1 MPEGVCHNYHW
12 LLFVLVIRNST
23 IIVMEYVNG
32 VDYIKFAHYFNACA
46 SYQST
51 TIPKLSKCEL
61 KQLLSI
67 AHSDQEREVIRYTA
81 VKASRLSATAARKYY
96 GFEDMS
102 NRLLKVQKTIRDCVD
117 ELGRTQ
123 ELVALKA
130 MGFDT
135 GSNESSVDEEDTS
148 DSDMVS
154 VNNDDTTSFNVD
166 EYYGTLKQAQ
176 FNWFHF
182 AEDMVNVEEVQLE
195 NYYLAVM
202 SSDKPQSEKMLIEL
216 SHKAYIADLQLRKFT
231 EREAAAFNGDIVTD
245 SEDDDPDV
253 YTKINDLFVNS

>member
-1 MPEGVCHNYHW
+1 M
-12 LLFVLVIRNST
+12 
-23 IIVMEYVNG
+23 
-32 VDYIKFAHYFNACA
+32 NACA

-102 NRLLKVQKTIRDCVD
+102 NRLLKVQKCIEDIKTIRDCVD
-117 ELGRTQ
+117 KLGRTQ

-176 FNWFHF
+176 FNWFQ
-182 AEDMVNVEEVQLE
+182 DMVNVEEVQLE
-195 NYYLAVM
+195 N
-202 SSDKPQSEKMLIEL
+202 
-216 SHKAYIADLQLRKFT
+216 
-231 EREAAAFNGDIVTD
+231 
-245 SEDDDPDV
+245 
-253 YTKINDLFVNS
+253 